1 MRNTM
6 SAYWNPRTNDE
17 GVPRPNAFHPL
28 AVAGKIEVISPAHVK
43 SYHQDGVL
51 LDDDRVIR
59 ASAII
64 AATGYGSS
72 WPEFMNGVFTQY
84 LLSVTATYIL
94 TSRIDETLEALGLA
108 PLPVDDDVLVHKWD
122 YTTLRDAPPLHPDA
136 AQWYMPIYRGIV
148 PAKLIAS
155 RDFALN
161 GVVVRSIHYLTQ
173 RRQLTLVIISSCLQI
188 SATRTKSP
196 HTGSLPTSLGT
207 TCASRLARRRRW
219 RRPSGTLR
227 G

>member
-1 MRNTM
+1 M
-6 SAYWNPRTNDE
+6 
-17 GVPRPNAFHPL
+17 
-28 AVAGKIEVISPAHVK
+28 
-43 SYHQDGVL
+43 
-51 LDDDRVIR
+51 
-59 ASAII
+59 
-64 AATGYGSS
+64 
-72 WPEFMNGVFTQY
+72 
-84 LLSVTATYIL
+84 
-94 TSRIDETLEALGLA
+94 GLA

-196 HTGSLPTSLGT
+196 HTGSRPSSWGMICPGFPRHPPQRSQRASAPRRG
-207 TCASRLARRRRW
+207 CA
-219 RRPSGTLR
+219 SGTLKFR
-227 G
+227 PRCAGAERASSLFGRASCSTVRRSFSDDAVQVATACRRPVGGHGFACDAQWWELVDLAVPSSQSARNCDVEGRARRAAGGKNDLSCDL